1 MLMSNLSIIVRGGQV
16 FSTRKLSEYDLNA
29 GEQAVL
35 MYLLGHDESNQE
47 SIAKFYMLD
56 KGSIARTLAKLESK
70 GFIERKINDDN
81 QREKIITLTQ
91 KSKDIKDVLSGLLTE
106 WNDLMYEGISEDEIK
121 ELEFITSKIAANI
134 SNKL

>member
-1 MLMSNLSIIVRGGQV
+1 MLMSDLSIIVRGGQV

-70 GFIERKINDDN
+70 GFIDRKINNDN
-81 QREKIITLTQ
+81 QREKIITLTE
-91 KSKDIKDVLSGLLTE
+91 KSRNIRCVLTDLLVD

-121 ELEFITSKIAANI
+121 QFELITSKIAANI
-134 SNKL
+134 SSKL

>member
-1 MLMSNLSIIVRGGQV
+1 MLMSDLSIIVRGGQV

-29 GEQAVL
+29 GEQAIL
-35 MYLLGHDESNQE
+35 MYLIGHEESNQE

-70 GFIERKINDDN
+70 GFIDRKINDDN
-81 QREKIITLTQ
+81 QREKIITLTE
-91 KSKDIKDVLSGLLTE
+91 KSRNIRCVLTDLLVD

-121 ELEFITSKIAANI
+121 QFELITSKIAANI
-134 SNKL
+134 SSKL